1 MGRYTINYG
10 GITRGP
16 LDEKKLAVMF
26 TGGFFAEGAPVIL
39 DALQDRKLPA
49 SFFVTGDFLR
59 IEEYHPAIRRI
70 VAEGHYLGPHSD
82 THPLY
87 SLWEDRNTTIIT
99 RDEFTRD
106 LEKNLADLS
115 RFGPTREHMRFWI
128 PPFEWYNDE
137 IAGWSRDL
145 GMILFNYTPGT
156 RSNSDWAPDDNRS
169 FVPSEQI
176 YQSILEYEEREAD
189 GLNGFL
195 LLMHLGAGADRT
207 DKMHPLIPGLLD
219 ALLERGYTFLRVDE
233 LLKDAEHE
241 LSV

>member
-1 MGRYTINYG
+1 MGRYTISYG
-10 GITRGP
+10 GITRGSR
-16 LDEKKLAVMF
+16 DEKKLAVMF
-26 TGGFFAEGAPVIL
+26 TGGFFAEGAPLIL
-39 DALQDRKLPA
+39 DALQERKLPA

-59 IEEYHPAIRRI
+59 IEAYHPAIRRI
-70 VAEGHYLGPHSD
+70 VADGHYLGPHSD

-87 SLWEDRNTTIIT
+87 CLWEDRNTTIIT

-115 RFGPTREHMRFWI
+115 RFGPIREQMRFWI

-137 IAGWSRDL
+137 IARWSRDL
-145 GMILFNYTPGT
+145 GMVLFNYSPGT

-169 FVPSEQI
+169 FIPSEQI
-176 YQSILEYEEREAD
+176 YQSILEYEKREAD

-207 DKMHPLIPGLLD
+207 DKMHRLIPALLD
-219 ALLERGYTFLRVDE
+219 ALLKRGYTFLRVDE
-233 LLKDAEHE
+233 LLKDAEQE
-241 LSV
+241 LNV